1 VRELVQF
8 LKLGPVAGEV
18 LVALAPLVFFFVLFQ
33 ATFLKLPR
41 HYVLNMAKGAFLTFL
56 GLVLFLQ
63 GVKVDFMPAG
73 VHIGRSLGEPEK
85 EIVLT
90 AVPRS
95 RTERVLAAIVKGEL
109 DKPGAGIAFVL
120 ELKAIE
126 GICHLL
132 MKE

>member
-1 VRELVQF
+1 MVMV
-8 LKLGPVAGEV
+8 
-18 LVALAPLVFFFVLFQ
+18 
-33 ATFLKLPR
+33 
-41 HYVLNMAKGAFLTFL
+41 
-56 GLVLFLQ
+56 GLLLFLH
-63 GVKVDFMPAG
+63 GVKVGFLPAG
-73 VHIGRSLGEPEK
+73 AHIVRSLGEMDHKLLGIPIEPEK

-95 RTERVLAAIVKGEL
+95 RTERVLAAIVKGGEL

-120 ELKAIE
+120 ELKQIE

>member
-1 VRELVQF
+1 MKPSYDLIVTIVNMGSSE
-8 LKLGPVAGEV
+8 KIIKASKEAGAEGGTIILGRGTGIHERKT
-18 LVALAPLVFFFVLFQ
+18 L
-33 ATFLKLPR
+33 
-41 HYVLNMAKGAFLTFL
+41 L
-56 GLVLFLQ
+56 GI
-63 GVKVDFMPAG
+63 P
-73 VHIGRSLGEPEK
+73 IEPEK

-95 RTERVLAAIVKGEL
+95 RTERVLAAIVKGGEL